1 MDSENSSSYKVI
13 SEKNGMKFTRI
24 NKHKYQ
30 INFSIQNNHIH
41 LPSIINFDLV
51 KLIYDLN
58 GDIYE
63 KVVLEKIN
71 DNESKIIIL
80 MKHFFTD
87 IGLPQR
93 YACLH
98 VSKETIDEINN
109 IIFFTQ
115 PILSEK
121 PEFIP
126 DEAETIPL
134 NSTKMF
140 CEIITDHKINI
151 HCLIVF
157 NEHSIIPPFMEKFF
171 GLIFNK
177 IFNRVKQFIENYRI

>member
-1 MDSENSSSYKVI
+1 MESEYKVI
-13 SEKNGMKFTRI
+13 TEKDGLKFSRLG
-24 NKHKYQ
+24 NHEYHLQ
-30 INFSIQNNHIH
+30 FMIQNNHIH
-41 LPSIINFDLV
+41 LPSIIHFDLV

-71 DNESKIIIL
+71 EKEATITLL
-80 MKHFFTD
+80 MKHFFVD
-87 IGLPQR
+87 MGLPQR
-93 YACLH
+93 YGYLH
-98 VSKETIDEINN
+98 VSKEIGENRID
-109 IIFFTQ
+109 FLTT

-121 PEFIP
+121 PESIP
-126 DEAETIPL
+126 DEAQMIPL
-134 NSTKMF
+134 KSTKLL
-140 CEIITDHKINI
+140 CEILNDHKVNL
-151 HCLIVF
+151 HCFISF